1 MRGPAPPSSRPPR
14 SAGVAVAVLGVA
26 ATTLL
31 VYPLR
36 EVAPVLSLG
45 VVYHRP
51 LGATALLRRNLLIGG
66 LIAPFIGIKLID
78 LSVHNL
84 LGG

>member
-1 MRGPAPPSSRPPR
+1 M
-14 SAGVAVAVLGVA
+14 A

-45 VVYHRP
+45 FVY
-51 LGATALLRRNLLIGG
+51 LLCVLLVATAWGALATALLRRNC
-66 LIAPFIGIKLID
+66 
-78 LSVHNL
+78 
-84 LGG
+84 